1 MKRGLLLSL
10 IVLILLSAC
19 AVDPCTFDKTS
30 PSCAVKQSESN
41 ATISAI
47 DADREM
53 RSTQSAI
60 YLQAEG
66 TKSAVS
72 SMATKQ
78 VVQAEATQSAMKT
91 DATRNAISAAEE
103 QSKVI
108 YASTQTFVDAEAT
121 KVYVQVGGAIDRA
134 NAERAAVPYNAVFN
148 VVVTWFLLPGLV
160 IGLLVV
166 YGQRAVKRATEA
178 ATQAMH
184 KRAAQ
189 VTYGPEN
196 DPRIG
201 FLLFDPKTGQPTKFI
216 SADGMIGN
224 FADLLTGQTV
234 VDKLDVPDQM
244 KLLAFVEASK
254 RTTAAHISASTG
266 TAPWTVTTEYA
277 PVMEQAAPEALT
289 PGYRINM
296 VSPSLPP
303 LPQWLDE
310 VDRRLLEA
318 RYD

>member
-10 IVLILLSAC
+10 IILILLSAC

-47 DADREM
+47 DSDREM

-60 YLQAEG
+60 YLSGEG
-66 TKSAVS
+66 TKAAVS
-72 SMATKQ
+72 SQATKQ
-78 VVQAEATQSAMKT
+78 AVRAEATQSAMKA
-91 DATRNAISAAEE
+91 DATRNAISAAST
-103 QSKVI
+103 QDAVV
-108 YASTQTFVDAEAT
+108 YASTQTFVNGEAT
-121 KVYVQVGGAIDRA
+121 RQAVQMGGVIDRA
-134 NAERAAVPYNAVFN
+134 KAESAAVPYNAVFN
-148 VVVTWFLLPGLV
+148 ILFMWFILPGLV
-160 IGLLVV
+160 IAAFVF
-166 YGQRAVKRATEA
+166 YGKRVVKRATEA

-216 SADGMIGN
+216 TADGLIGN
-224 FADLLTGQTV
+224 FADLLTGGTA

-277 PVMEQAAPEALT
+277 PVMAQAAPEALT

-296 VSPSLPP
+296 VSPSMPP